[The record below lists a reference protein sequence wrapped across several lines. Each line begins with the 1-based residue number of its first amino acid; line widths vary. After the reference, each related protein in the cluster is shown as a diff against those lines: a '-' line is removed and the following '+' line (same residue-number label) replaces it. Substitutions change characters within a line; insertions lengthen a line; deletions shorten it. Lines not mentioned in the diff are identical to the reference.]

1 MGVGEYAPL
10 ALPPSS
16 GSPGID
22 VDVIENLMNLPR
34 LTFMDEKCGNLKV
47 VVDCGEVT
55 KNINREKKSDVLQA
69 YRCSLCGKCY
79 RRDWG
84 KHDFPCGCFFCG

>member
-1 MGVGEYAPL
+1 
-10 ALPPSS
+10 
-16 GSPGID
+16 
-22 VDVIENLMNLPR
+22 MNLPR

-69 YRCSLCGKCY
+69 YRDVHSVVNATDGI
-79 RRDWG
+79 G
-84 KHDFPCGCFFCG
+84 ASMIFPVAAFFVGR